1 MSALSPTPPVLEVH
15 NLSVV
20 YAGNRALSVKHFQ
33 LAEGEL
39 AGIVGANGA
48 GKSTFANALL
58 GWSRGAPKVTGD
70 VLLDGES
77 INALSTPERVRRGLL
92 LIPESDLVFATM
104 SVAENLA
111 HAANPAQAGG
121 RRIYT
126 TDEIY
131 DLFPNL
137 AERRDHL
144 GGQLSG
150 GERQMLGIAR
160 ALRLAPRML
169 MLDEPSIGLAPRLV
183 SVVLQTVRTLVDEG
197 LTVLLVE
204 QNVKAAIRAVDRL
217 ILLERGQIL
226 AEGPV
231 AEMKTDP
238 RVADAY
244 LGADS

>member
-1 MSALSPTPPVLEVH
+1 MSAPAPATPVLEARD
-15 NLSVV
+15 LSVV
-20 YAGNRALSVKHFQ
+20 YAGNRALSVENFQ

-48 GKSTFANALL
+48 GKSTFANAMM

-70 VLLDGES
+70 VLLDGQS
-77 INALSTPERVRRGLL
+77 ISALTTPERVRRGLL
-92 LIPESDLVFATM
+92 LIPENDLVFATM
-104 SVAENLA
+104 TVSENLA
-111 HAANPAQAGG
+111 HAASARQAGG

-137 AERRDHL
+137 AERRNHL

-150 GERQMLGIAR
+150 GERQMVGIAR
-160 ALRLAPRML
+160 ALRLAPRVL
-169 MLDEPSIGLAPRLV
+169 MLDEPSIGLAPLLV
-183 SVVLQTVRTLVDEG
+183 TVVLKTVRTLVDEG

-204 QNVKAAIRAVDRL
+204 QNVKAAIRTVDRL

-231 AEMKTDP
+231 DEMKADP

-244 LGADS
+244 LGADT